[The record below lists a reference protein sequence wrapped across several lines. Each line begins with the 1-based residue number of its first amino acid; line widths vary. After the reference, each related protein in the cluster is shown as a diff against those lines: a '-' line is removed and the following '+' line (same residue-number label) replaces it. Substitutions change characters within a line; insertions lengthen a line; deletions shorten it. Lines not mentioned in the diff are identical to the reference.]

1 MSNKT
6 TDTLNYLK
14 QQNVSFAHQLLD
26 IQTQKELNDLI
37 LSACNVNESNVQLYI
52 KFREGFL
59 TEREFI
65 EALDITEQHRYQ
77 LALAFL
83 DSFSLANNL

>member
-1 MSNKT
+1 MTHKT
-6 TDTLNYLK
+6 IDTINYLN
-14 QQNVSFAHQLLD
+14 QQTVYLAHQLLE

-37 LSACNVNESNVQLYI
+37 LTACKVNESNVQLYN
-52 KFREGFL
+52 KFREGFI

-65 EALDITEQHRYQ
+65 EALDITEEHRYK